1 MRYSIGSKEREVKE
15 IKDALREEKKE
26 KMAEQNPRLK
36 DILISNKERFPS
48 EQIAITLASK
58 RNRCIIENYILFDG
72 NIKYV
77 AALCH
82 VSVLQAEKVARSLA
96 GLKAQATYYRKILKG
111 EDTEDYLRWLFT
123 VISMD
128 KEASPTERVRAAE
141 KLYEMQLTRGTL
153 DKKIEVVLQDT
164 GKEKAGDEKIK
175 EEDKMIQGLKDRLK
189 SRDKNED

>member
-1 MRYSIGSKEREVKE
+1 M
-15 IKDALREEKKE
+15 
-26 KMAEQNPRLK
+26 
-36 DILISNKERFPS
+36 
-48 EQIAITLASK
+48 
-58 RNRCIIENYILFDG
+58 
-72 NIKYV
+72 
-77 AALCH
+77 
-82 VSVLQAEKVARSLA
+82 
-96 GLKAQATYYRKILKG
+96 KG

>member
-1 MRYSIGSKEREVKE
+1 
-15 IKDALREEKKE
+15 
-26 KMAEQNPRLK
+26 
-36 DILISNKERFPS
+36 
-48 EQIAITLASK
+48 
-58 RNRCIIENYILFDG
+58 
-72 NIKYV
+72 
-77 AALCH
+77 
-82 VSVLQAEKVARSLA
+82 
-96 GLKAQATYYRKILKG
+96 LKG

-164 GKEKAGDEKIK
+164 GKEKGGDEKIK

>member
-1 MRYSIGSKEREVKE
+1 
-15 IKDALREEKKE
+15 
-26 KMAEQNPRLK
+26 
-36 DILISNKERFPS
+36 
-48 EQIAITLASK
+48 
-58 RNRCIIENYILFDG
+58 
-72 NIKYV
+72 
-77 AALCH
+77 
-82 VSVLQAEKVARSLA
+82 
-96 GLKAQATYYRKILKG
+96 LKG